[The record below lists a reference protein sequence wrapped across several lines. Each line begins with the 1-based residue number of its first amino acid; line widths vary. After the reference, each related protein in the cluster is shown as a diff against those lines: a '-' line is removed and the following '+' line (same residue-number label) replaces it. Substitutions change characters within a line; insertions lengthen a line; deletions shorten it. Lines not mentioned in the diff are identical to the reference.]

1 MSKRI
6 IDLYVVIFQAKTIVL
21 YKNKESKYKIMYV
34 EYFKHNI
41 KYTYWSTWNLSLRT
55 NTILI
60 NYITN

>member
-6 IDLYVVIFQAKTIVL
+6 IDFYVVIFQAKTIVF

-41 KYTYWSTWNLSLRT
+41 KYTY
-55 NTILI
+55 
-60 NYITN
+60 

>member
-6 IDLYVVIFQAKTIVL
+6 IDFYVVIFQAKTIVL

-41 KYTYWSTWNLSLRT
+41 KWSTWNLSLRT

>member
-1 MSKRI
+1 MPKRI

-21 YKNKESKYKIMYV
+21 YKIMYV

-60 NYITN
+60 TYINSPIRKID